1 MFGGKLSGCSKFWCI
16 HKIRSRNVLITL
28 CAYVYQKTHKPLFEQ
43 KQIEDHDY
51 QNKRKHL
58 IPRETKEVWCA
69 KAITVTS
76 HDHHGVLITGN
87 TTVSERLVQ
96 PYQKESIQ
104 ALLGHHAVS
113 PEGPVIRNAF
123 LLYDVI
129 MCPGT
134 FRPMH
139 RGKNQFA
146 RHRWLQ
152 TNWRWYNSLQR
163 SY

>member
-28 CAYVYQKTHKPLFEQ
+28 RAYIYQKTHKPLFEQ

-76 HDHHGVLITGN
+76 HDRHGVPITGN

-96 PYQKESIQ
+96 PYQKESSQ

-113 PEGPVIRNAF
+113 PRRSSNKECVSIIWCNHVPRNISSYAPRQKPVRPPQ
-123 LLYDVI
+123 VI
-129 MCPGT
+129 
-134 FRPMH
+134 
-139 RGKNQFA
+139 
-146 RHRWLQ
+146 
-152 TNWRWYNSLQR
+152 TNELALV
-163 SY
+163 